1 MTPYVA
7 AAAVVIFGLL
17 AVGIASRRH
26 SIPCPPW
33 LIPLLENPYVNALAG
48 SRVLLERA
56 GVQPGMSVLDVGC
69 GPGRIAIPAA
79 RLVGPEGRV
88 VALDLQPGMIRK
100 LEERISALG
109 LDRIETILGGAGE
122 GKMPRNAFDRAFL
135 VTVLGEIVDQSAA
148 LREIYD
154 ALNPGGILSITEVL
168 PDPHFQS
175 RKRVRRLAESVGFR
189 FDELLGPWYAFTMNL
204 VKPAGEPS

>member
-1 MTPYVA
+1 MTSYL
-7 AAAVVIFGLL
+7 IL
-17 AVGIASRRH
+17 AVSAIILALIAVRFASRRQ

-33 LIPLLENPYVNALAG
+33 LIPLLENPYMNAVAG

-88 VALDLQPGMIRK
+88 VALDLQPGMIRR

-109 LDRIETILGGAGE
+109 LDRIETILAGAGD
-122 GKMPRNAFDRAFL
+122 GKMPKSSFDRALL
-135 VTVLGEIVDQSAA
+135 VTVLGEIVDRSAA

-154 ALNPGGILSITEVL
+154 ALKPG
-168 PDPHFQS
+168 
-175 RKRVRRLAESVGFR
+175 
-189 FDELLGPWYAFTMNL
+189 
-204 VKPAGEPS
+204 